1 MPDAPS
7 PSPAGRVVHEVVWS
21 DAFSWWILFKAAGMA
36 FAPTVLAL
44 ATFGSMATWAGF
56 SLADAVGLPTVT
68 AKLATN
74 PSASVP
80 CGSCGAAV
88 TGQLPTPS
96 RVALP
101 MAFAWVEATPS
112 PVAELLVLLSTPWNP
127 LATTP
132 AFLGSLARVV
142 WFLLV
147 WSIVAT
153 AITRHVAL
161 RLVDEELPGLLQAV
175 RYGSQKWL
183 ASFNAAAFVFL
194 GLAALSVPGA
204 LLGLLMRFDW
214 GLAVAGA
221 IWPLVL
227 LGAVVLAILAVGLA
241 AGWPLMVSAVG
252 VERGDSFQAI
262 STAFS
267 YLYQRPIHFAFYS
280 LISCGVAVL
289 AFFAA
294 ALFAD
299 TTLTFALWA
308 TSFGMGHD
316 RTADVI
322 GAVVRGAADPRWGI
336 QALQFWTDGLRAIL
350 AAFGWGYFWAIAPA
364 IYLLLRQDVDA
375 TELDEIVLD
384 EPPGDST

>member
-1 MPDAPS
+1 MPDSPP

-36 FAPTVLAL
+36 FAPTVLVL
-44 ATFGSMATWAGF
+44 ATFGSLATWAGF
-56 SLADAVGLPTVT
+56 SLADAVGLPTVAST
-68 AKLATN
+68 LAAE
-74 PSASVP
+74 PAAGAA
-80 CGSCGAAV
+80 CGSCGGSAM
-88 TGQLPTPS
+88 GRLPSPS
-96 RVALP
+96 GAALP
-101 MAFAWVEATPS
+101 MAYAWVEATPA
-112 PVAELLVLLSTPWNP
+112 PVAELLILLATPWNP
-127 LATTP
+127 LATMP
-132 AFLGSLARVV
+132 EFLGSFARVI

-147 WSIVAT
+147 WSIFAT

-161 RLVDEELPGLLQAV
+161 RLVDEELPGLSQAV
-175 RYGSQKWL
+175 AYGSRKWL
-183 ASFNAAAFVFL
+183 AAFNAAAFVFL

-204 LLGLLMRFDW
+204 LLGLLMRLDW

-227 LGAVVLAILAVGLA
+227 VGAVVLAILAIGLA

-322 GAVVRGAADPRWGI
+322 GAVVRGAADPRWGV
-336 QALQFWTDGLRAIL
+336 QALQFWTDGLRAVL
-350 AAFGWGYFWAIAPA
+350 AAFGWGYFWSIAPA
-364 IYLLLRQDVDA
+364 IYLLLRQDVDT

-384 EPPGDST
+384 EPAGSS

>member
-1 MPDAPS
+1 MPDTPRSALPDR
-7 PSPAGRVVHEVVWS
+7 AVHEVVWS
-21 DAFSWWILFKAAGMA
+21 DAFSWWILFRAAGMA
-36 FAPTVLAL
+36 FAPTVLVL
-44 ATFGSMATWAGF
+44 ASLGSLATWAGF
-56 SLADAVGLPTVT
+56 SLADSVGLPTAT
-68 AKLATN
+68 APAAAD
-74 PSASVP
+74 SAAGGA
-80 CGSCGAAV
+80 CGGCQPG
-88 TGQLPTPS
+88 GRPQLPMPS

-101 MAFAWVEATPS
+101 LASAWIEQTPA
-112 PVAELLVLLSTPWNP
+112 PVAELLGLLATPWNP

-132 AFLGSLARVV
+132 EFLGSFARVV

-147 WSIVAT
+147 WSIFAT

-161 RLVDEELPGLLQAV
+161 RLVDEELPGLAQAV
-175 RYGSQKWL
+175 AYGSEKWL
-183 ASFNAAAFVFL
+183 SAFAAAAFVFL
-194 GLAALSVPGA
+194 GLAVLAIPGA
-204 LLGLLMRFDW
+204 LLGLLMRLDW

-221 IWPLVL
+221 VWPLVL
-227 LGAVVLAILAVGLA
+227 LGAVVLAILAIGLA
-241 AGWPLMVSAVG
+241 AGWPLMVAAVG

-294 ALFAD
+294 AVFAD

-316 RTADVI
+316 RTTDVI
-322 GAVVRGAADPRWGI
+322 GAVVHGAADARWGV
-336 QALQFWTDGLRAIL
+336 QALQFWTDGLRTLL
-350 AAFGWGYFWAIAPA
+350 AGFGWGYFWSIAPA
-364 IYLLLRQDVDA
+364 IYLLLRLDVDA

-384 EPPGDST
+384 EPPGG

>member
-1 MPDAPS
+1 MPDSPP
-7 PSPAGRVVHEVVWS
+7 PSPAGRVVHEVIWS

-36 FAPTVLAL
+36 FAPTVLVL
-44 ATFGSMATWAGF
+44 ATFGSVATWAGF
-56 SLADAVGLPTVT
+56 SLADTLGLPAVT
-68 AKLATN
+68 TAQAVEPGAVAACN
-74 PSASVP
+74 
-80 CGSCGAAV
+80 SCGGAV

-96 RVALP
+96 GVALP
-101 MAFAWVEATPS
+101 MAYSWIQSTPA
-112 PVAELLVLLSTPWNP
+112 PVAELLALLTTPWNP
-127 LATTP
+127 LASTP
-132 AFLGSLARVV
+132 EFLGSLARVV

-161 RLVDEELPGLLQAV
+161 RLVDEELPGLFQAV
-175 RYGSQKWL
+175 QYGSSKWL
-183 ASFNAAAFVFL
+183 ASFNAAMFVFL
-194 GLAALSVPGA
+194 GLAALSLPGA
-204 LLGLLMRFDW
+204 LLGLLMRVDW

-221 IWPLVL
+221 IWPVVL
-227 LGAVVLAILAVGLA
+227 LGAVVLAILAIGLA
-241 AGWPLMVSAVG
+241 AGWPLMVSAIG

-294 ALFAD
+294 AVFAD

-322 GAVVRGAADPRWGI
+322 GAVVRGNADPRWGI
-336 QALQFWTDGLRAIL
+336 QALQFWTDGLRAVL
-350 AAFGWGYFWAIAPA
+350 AAFGWGYFWSIAPA

-384 EPPGDST
+384 EPSGA